1 MMMIIIIII
10 IMITIIFQNIIT
22 LLNFRKKLYLIY
34 RNIKVGI
41 KHYITLRNIII
52 IIMMM
57 MMIIMITLCAMC
69 SFFKS
74 CYQLK
79 TLL

>member
-1 MMMIIIIII
+1 M
-10 IMITIIFQNIIT
+10 
-22 LLNFRKKLYLIY
+22 YLIY

-52 IIMMM
+52 IIIIIIIITIMMM
-57 MMIIMITLCAMC
+57 MMIMITLCAMC

>member
-1 MMMIIIIII
+1 M
-10 IMITIIFQNIIT
+10 
-22 LLNFRKKLYLIY
+22 YLIY

-52 IIMMM
+52 IIIIIIIIMM

>member
-1 MMMIIIIII
+1 M
-10 IMITIIFQNIIT
+10 
-22 LLNFRKKLYLIY
+22 YLIY

-41 KHYITLRNIII
+41 KHYLTLRNIIIIII

-57 MMIIMITLCAMC
+57 MMIIMITLCSMC

>member
-1 MMMIIIIII
+1 M
-10 IMITIIFQNIIT
+10 
-22 LLNFRKKLYLIY
+22 YLIY

-52 IIMMM
+52 IIIVMMM
-57 MMIIMITLCAMC
+57 MIIIMITLCAMC

>member
-1 MMMIIIIII
+1 M
-10 IMITIIFQNIIT
+10 
-22 LLNFRKKLYLIY
+22 YLIY

-41 KHYITLRNIII
+41 KHCITLRNIIIIIIIII

>member
-1 MMMIIIIII
+1 M
-10 IMITIIFQNIIT
+10 
-22 LLNFRKKLYLIY
+22 YLIY

-52 IIMMM
+52 IIIIIIITIMMM
-57 MMIIMITLCAMC
+57 MMIMITLCAMC

>member
-1 MMMIIIIII
+1 M
-10 IMITIIFQNIIT
+10 
-22 LLNFRKKLYLIY
+22 YLIY

-52 IIMMM
+52 IIIIIIITIMMM
-57 MMIIMITLCAMC
+57 MIMITLCAMC

>member
-1 MMMIIIIII
+1 M
-10 IMITIIFQNIIT
+10 
-22 LLNFRKKLYLIY
+22 YLIY

-41 KHYITLRNIII
+41 KHYITLRNIIIIIIII

>member
-1 MMMIIIIII
+1 M
-10 IMITIIFQNIIT
+10 
-22 LLNFRKKLYLIY
+22 YLIY

-52 IIMMM
+52 IIIIIIIMM

>member
-1 MMMIIIIII
+1 M
-10 IMITIIFQNIIT
+10 
-22 LLNFRKKLYLIY
+22 YLIY
-34 RNIKVGI
+34 KNIKVGI

-52 IIMMM
+52 IIIIIIIIMM

>member
-1 MMMIIIIII
+1 M
-10 IMITIIFQNIIT
+10 
-22 LLNFRKKLYLIY
+22 YLIY

-41 KHYITLRNIII
+41 KHYITLRNIIIIIIIII

>member
-1 MMMIIIIII
+1 M
-10 IMITIIFQNIIT
+10 
-22 LLNFRKKLYLIY
+22 YLIY

-52 IIMMM
+52 IIIIIIIMMM
-57 MMIIMITLCAMC
+57 MMIIMITLCSMC

>member
-1 MMMIIIIII
+1 M
-10 IMITIIFQNIIT
+10 
-22 LLNFRKKLYLIY
+22 YLIY

-52 IIMMM
+52 IIIIIITIMMM
-57 MMIIMITLCAMC
+57 MMMIMITLCAMC

>member
-1 MMMIIIIII
+1 M
-10 IMITIIFQNIIT
+10 
-22 LLNFRKKLYLIY
+22 YLIY

-52 IIMMM
+52 IIIIIIITIMMM
-57 MMIIMITLCAMC
+57 MMIMITLCAMR

>member
-1 MMMIIIIII
+1 M
-10 IMITIIFQNIIT
+10 
-22 LLNFRKKLYLIY
+22 YLIY

-41 KHYITLRNIII
+41 KHYITLRNIIIIIII

>member
-1 MMMIIIIII
+1 M
-10 IMITIIFQNIIT
+10 
-22 LLNFRKKLYLIY
+22 YLIY

-52 IIMMM
+52 IIIIIIIIVMMM
-57 MMIIMITLCAMC
+57 MIIIMITLCAMC

>member
-1 MMMIIIIII
+1 M
-10 IMITIIFQNIIT
+10 
-22 LLNFRKKLYLIY
+22 YLIY

-52 IIMMM
+52 IIIIIITIMMM
-57 MMIIMITLCAMC
+57 MMIMITLCAMC

>member
-1 MMMIIIIII
+1 M
-10 IMITIIFQNIIT
+10 
-22 LLNFRKKLYLIY
+22 YLIY

-52 IIMMM
+52 IIIIIIMVMMM
-57 MMIIMITLCAMC
+57 IMITLCAMC

>member
-1 MMMIIIIII
+1 M
-10 IMITIIFQNIIT
+10 
-22 LLNFRKKLYLIY
+22 YLIY

-52 IIMMM
+52 IIIIIMMM
-57 MMIIMITLCAMC
+57 MMIIMITLCSMC

>member
-1 MMMIIIIII
+1 M
-10 IMITIIFQNIIT
+10 
-22 LLNFRKKLYLIY
+22 YLIY

-52 IIMMM
+52 IIIMIIIIIIIIIMM

-69 SFFKS
+69 SFFKN

>member
-1 MMMIIIIII
+1 M
-10 IMITIIFQNIIT
+10 
-22 LLNFRKKLYLIY
+22 YLIY

-52 IIMMM
+52 IIIIIIIIMMM
-57 MMIIMITLCAMC
+57 MMIIMITLCSMC